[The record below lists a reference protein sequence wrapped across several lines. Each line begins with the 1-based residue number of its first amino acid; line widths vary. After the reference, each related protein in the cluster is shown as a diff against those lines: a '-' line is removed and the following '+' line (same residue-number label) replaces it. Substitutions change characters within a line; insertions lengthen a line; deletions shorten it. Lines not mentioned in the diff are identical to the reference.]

1 MKPLS
6 VGNVVSAGL
15 RIYRDNFKKYYRL
28 AFIGYLWVFIPAFIV
43 GVIGGFVGI
52 NFAQGSSDVGFSI
65 LLIAVAIVALIYGT
79 AKFYVYQALISRLA
93 YSETIEKPESIQD
106 ANRHVKGRM
115 WSFLVA
121 ALLVSLRFFL
131 AYILGALV
139 IGLVIGGVTTAIWG
153 LTAVLGDGGAII
165 GTILS
170 VVLSIA
176 VLVWFFS
183 FLFRLFASYSV
194 SELLLATQDGVT
206 ASQSLKKSREL
217 TQGYLKNLMMI
228 YLIASLVSFPLWG
241 LAYTLQMI
249 PTFLQNTDLAVYST
263 ILTIVHLVF
272 NFLATALIIPF
283 WQSIKAVIYYDL
295 KVRRE
300 GLGLD
305 LSK

>member
-28 AFIGYLWVFIPAFIV
+28 AFIGYLWVFVPAFI
-43 GVIGGFVGI
+43 GGIIGGFVGI
-52 NFAQGSSDVGFSI
+52 NFAQGSPYVGLLI

-79 AKFYVYQALISRLA
+79 AKFYTYQALISRLA

-121 ALLVSLRFFL
+121 ALLVFLSLLL

-139 IGLVIGGVTTAIWG
+139 IGLVIGGVITAIWG
-153 LTAVLGDGGAII
+153 LAAVLGDFATAI

-170 VVLSIA
+170 ILLSIA
-176 VLVWFFS
+176 VLVWFFG
-183 FLFRLFASYSV
+183 FLFRLFASFSV
-194 SELLLATQDGVT
+194 SELLLATQNNVT
-206 ASQSLKKSREL
+206 AFQSLKKSREL

-228 YLIASLVSFPLWG
+228 YLITSLVSFPLWG

-249 PTFLQNTDLAVYST
+249 PAFLQNTDLAVYST

-300 GLGLD
+300 GMGLD